1 MAKNST
7 IKKTVFS
14 RILDL
19 VFYEQTEI
27 EYVVNQWAIMLF
39 SNDLFAPKSI

>member
-1 MAKNST
+1 MANNS
-7 IKKTVFS
+7 IVKKTVF

-27 EYVVNQWAIMLF
+27 EYVVNQWAILLF